1 MIQSSN
7 TPTLSD
13 LEKMSNK
20 MLLWC
25 GACYFSVCKTRII
38 CNYGYCGSFYRN
50 LMFVALV
57 HLFHAKNIKQED

>member
-25 GACYFSVCKTRII
+25 GACNFLVCKTRII
-38 CNYGYCGSFYRN
+38 CNYGSCVFILNYLMVSFTGT
-50 LMFVALV
+50 
-57 HLFHAKNIKQED
+57 